1 MMPRTFGGRQ
11 QGVVMVIAL
20 IMLLAVTL
28 MVVTASNLVNANL
41 KAVQNVEIREQA
53 RVSAYAAIE
62 EALSNGLA
70 GVVPRFISNPDDVFI
85 NSCDGTTLTCTKVNN
100 LKYYDTN
107 ADGVADISVR
117 LSDPDNPDVY
127 PPPSCI
133 LARTKLNDELND
145 AEIAYL
151 CEGPSFNP
159 SQAPDPKAKSDCAES
174 IWELKAL
181 ATDLVTG
188 AEVVVRQGVAVS
200 IREGD
205 KVSYCGPVVSPPPPT
220 P

>member
-1 MMPRTFGGRQ
+1 MMPRRLGGRQ
-11 QGVVMVIAL
+11 QGLVMVIAL

-28 MVVTASNLVNANL
+28 MVVAAANLVNANL
-41 KAVQNVEIREQA
+41 KVVQNMEIREQA
-53 RVSAYAAIE
+53 RASAYAAIE
-62 EALSNGLA
+62 EALSNGRA
-70 GVVPRFISNPDDVFI
+70 GLLPQFIKTPDDVFFA
-85 NSCDGTTLTCTKVNN
+85 SCDGTTLTCSKVNN
-100 LKYYDTN
+100 LKYYDTSG
-107 ADGVADISVR
+107 DGVADISVR
-117 LSDPDNPDVY
+117 LSDPANTALY

-151 CEGPSFNP
+151 CEGPSLNP

-188 AEVVVRQGVAVS
+188 AEVVVRQGVSVS

-205 KVSYCGPVVSPPPPT
+205 KISYCGAVVSPPPP
-220 P
+220 PP